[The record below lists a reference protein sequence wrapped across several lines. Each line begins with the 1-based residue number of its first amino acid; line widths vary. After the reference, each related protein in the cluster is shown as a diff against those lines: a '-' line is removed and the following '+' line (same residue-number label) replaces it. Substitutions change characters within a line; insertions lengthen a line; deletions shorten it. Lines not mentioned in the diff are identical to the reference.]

1 MTQPPD
7 LSLDPHAL
15 HVRKRPLPVAVT
27 FATEDGICATLEGPV
42 PFRRGDA
49 ILTGVQGEHWPVTRD
64 RFESRYA
71 PADGQ
76 SMGQDGNYLKHPQT
90 VLARRLD
97 APLQVMLPAGGRL
110 TGKPGDWLLQYA
122 PDDYGIIAEEIFR
135 TTYAPVA
142 DQDPRSHPASPH

>member
-7 LSLDPHAL
+7 LSLDPHAMR
-15 HVRKRPLPVAVT
+15 VRKRPLPVAVA
-27 FATEDGICATLEGPV
+27 FAREDGICPTLEGPV
-42 PFRRGDA
+42 PFRVGDA
-49 ILTGVQGEHWPVTRD
+49 ILTGVQGEQWPVARD

-71 PADGQ
+71 PTDGQ
-76 SMGQDGNYLKHPQT
+76 SMGQDGNYLKHLQT

-135 TTYAPVA
+135 TTYTPVA
-142 DQDPRSHPASPH
+142 DAG